1 MSVLIVIPVRMGSS
15 RFPGK
20 PLKKI
25 KDKSMVTHIYDN
37 VEKSNLATDIVIAT
51 CDKEISDHAKLRNKN
66 VVMTSKKHKRATER
80 TAEAL
85 KICEKRYKKK
95 FSIVVMVQGD
105 EPMVTSK
112 MIDKSIKPFKNKN
125 VNVVNLI
132 SRIKN
137 KADFIDPNCI
147 KVIKDKEYNA
157 LYFSRKPIPT
167 SKLTKEIYGYKQVC
181 VIPFRRNFLLN
192 YIRTKPS
199 GLEISESIDM
209 LRLLE
214 NGLKIRLVEI
224 YNETY
229 PVDTKKDLIKV
240 NKLLNKKKK

>member
-1 MSVLIVIPVRMGSS
+1 MNLLLKVIKQLSANFIKKVFFDRET
-15 RFPGK
+15 
-20 PLKKI
+20 LKL
-25 KDKSMVTHIYDN
+25 SF
-37 VEKSNLATDIVIAT
+37 
-51 CDKEISDHAKLRNKN
+51 KL
-66 VVMTSKKHKRATER
+66 
-80 TAEAL
+80 
-85 KICEKRYKKK
+85 Y
-95 FSIVVMVQGD
+95 
-105 EPMVTSK
+105 
-112 MIDKSIKPFKNKN
+112 
-125 VNVVNLI
+125 I

-167 SKLTKEIYGYKQVC
+167 SKLSEEIYGYKQVC

-192 YIRTKPS
+192 YIKKRPS

-229 PVDTKKDLIKV
+229 PVDTKKDLYEYIFMNQEMMQQTLNLSYFLTLFLLCNDKYFWV
-240 NKLLNKKKK
+240 NIPFIGLLEVTNKYKELKIRNLLN